1 MSELISYV
9 TVHDEDG
16 VSHTFA
22 PGDEVP
28 AWAVKAIQNKSVF
41 KPARASKPD
50 EK

>member
-1 MSELISYV
+1 MSELIQYV

-22 PGDEVP
+22 PGEDVP
-28 AWAVKAIQNKSVF
+28 AWAVKAITNKAVF
-41 KPARASKPD
+41 KPARAAKTD